1 MVYLISEEMLKAEG
15 LIDPNLFGGYLKPAI
30 QLAQDKGLQTL
41 IGGPLYDTICDMV
54 SGNSINLP
62 ANSDYKFL
70 LDEYIIPYLMFQ
82 TLAEVSVPISWKF
95 KNQGVIEANSDW
107 TTRPSMKD
115 FQYIIQKYENDAV
128 FYGNRL
134 TDYLT
139 ANSSVYPEYH
149 RHICGKMVANRKQY
163 KTGLYLGWGGCS
175 CGLRSDLPD
184 TN

>member
-1 MVYLISEEMLKAEG
+1 MIYLISEEILKSEG
-15 LIDPNLFGGYLKPAI
+15 LIDDNMWGGYLKPAI
-30 QLAQDKGLQTL
+30 QLAQDKGLQPL
-41 IGGPLYDTICDMV
+41 IGGVLYDKMC
-54 SGNSINLP
+54 NLVADGGIRLP
-62 ANSDYKFL
+62 ENAKYKFL

-95 KNQGVIEANSDW
+95 KNQGVVEANTDY

-134 TDYLT
+134 TDYLS
-139 ANSSVYPEYH
+139 AHCSDYKEYH
-149 RHICGKMVANRKQY
+149 KHIAGKMSANKKDY

-175 CGLRSDLPD
+175 CPLRNNETID
-184 TN
+184 